1 MTDSILGWMLG
12 GWEVVI
18 IIVAILLLFGGKKL
32 PELARGVGKGLRIFK
47 KEVQGVKDELDEA
60 INVEPDD
67 EEDDTDKKTTDKGKD
82 KDKDK
87 S

>member
-1 MTDSILGWMLG
+1 MGYSILGWMLG

-60 INVEPDD
+60 INVEPED
-67 EEDDTDKKTTDKGKD
+67 EEDSANEKTSDKGKD
-82 KDKDK
+82 EGK